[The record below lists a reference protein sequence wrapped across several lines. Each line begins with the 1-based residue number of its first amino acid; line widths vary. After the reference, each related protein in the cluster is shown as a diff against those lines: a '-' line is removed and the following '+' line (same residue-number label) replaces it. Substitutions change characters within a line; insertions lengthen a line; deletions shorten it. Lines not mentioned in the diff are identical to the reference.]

1 MYNTDPLC
9 RTKKRS
15 IDAHPLMLPTYNA
28 GQRACPPMSKT
39 AEVVADVETK
49 LVKHKNLIWM
59 LVYMLQEK
67 AQLVSSWTDFNTM
80 T

>member
-1 MYNTDPLC
+1 
-9 RTKKRS
+9 
-15 IDAHPLMLPTYNA
+15 
-28 GQRACPPMSKT
+28 MSKT